1 MVSAFGSGTWR
12 KWSDHQLLENHP
24 ILRVGGFRGTE
35 VTVTVNGHKQVIQ
48 LEMEWTF
55 GRKQRQRP
63 WFRCFVCNRR
73 CRTLHEKDGTSLVC
87 RLCSGYDYRSRHRN
101 QSLPTVNRV
110 RRVAGLPHRALA
122 RERIIAQVEIA
133 RSLRAMVQDLQ
144 RRARRGKR

>member
-1 MVSAFGSGTWR
+1 MVAAFGSARER

-24 ILRVGGFRGTE
+24 IVRVGGLRGPE
-35 VTVTVNGHKQVIQ
+35 VTVFVNGHEQIIQ

-63 WFRCFVCNRR
+63 WFRCPACNRK
-73 CRTLHEKDGTSLVC
+73 CRTLHEISGTSLVC

-101 QSLPTVNRV
+101 SRLPAAKRV
-110 RRVAGLPHRALA
+110 RRGAGLPLRALA